1 MKTTLV
7 VDELRVPTRNI
18 HASTSA
24 VEVRKG
30 GREDKRTGAHCENV
44 MTRNHGRKR
53 HAKNGGGAAWK

>member
-24 VEVRKG
+24 PLVRNG
-30 GREDKRTGAHCENV
+30 DRDNGRTGAHCENV
-44 MTRNHGRKR
+44 MTRNHGCER
-53 HAKNGGGAAWK
+53 HAKNGGGAAWE